1 MDECRQLTIFGEEIP
16 QQTLPAPQSS
26 LPAAPA
32 AEKGSLLTRVQ
43 AVAELLSALDG
54 YSNAA
59 AFLGE
64 DSPLISSGTFRRSGL
79 SRKCDQWSLFSS
91 DFSLTENLH
100 SDMID
105 SAKMPDISIFR

>member
-1 MDECRQLTIFGEEIP
+1 MSRKRNRTRYKNQKTAV
-16 QQTLPAPQSS
+16 PAAVAVPA
-26 LPAAPA
+26 AAPA
-32 AEKGSLLTRVQ
+32 AKKGSPLTRTQ
-43 AVAELLSALDG
+43 AVAEILSALDG

-79 SRKCDQWSLFSS
+79 SRKCDQWSLFFSE
-91 DFSLTENLH
+91 FSLTENLH